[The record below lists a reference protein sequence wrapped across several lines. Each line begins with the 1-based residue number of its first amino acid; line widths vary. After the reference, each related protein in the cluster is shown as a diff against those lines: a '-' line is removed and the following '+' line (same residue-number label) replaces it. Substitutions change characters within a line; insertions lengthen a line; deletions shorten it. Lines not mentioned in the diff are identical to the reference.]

1 MGDQIKRSAI
11 FSPCRTWRYTLERE
25 WDAALPRVMFVLLN
39 PSTADEKHDDPTNR
53 RGMGFAR
60 KWGYGSI
67 VFTNLFAFR
76 TPYPKEL
83 RKADDPVGPRNDSVI
98 VQQAELADKV
108 VLAWG
113 THGVYRDRDQ
123 EVLELLKP
131 FSLFC
136 LRLTKAGHPYHP
148 LYLKAKTKPQRW
160 KRIKS

>member
-1 MGDQIKRSAI
+1 MGDQIQRSAI

-25 WDAALPRVMFVLLN
+25 WDEDLPRLMFVLLN

-60 KWGYGSI
+60 EWGYGSI

-83 RKADDPVGPRNDSVI
+83 KKARDPIGPDNDTVI
-98 VQQAELADKV
+98 FNQACYADKV

-113 THGVYRDRDQ
+113 THGVYRERNQ
-123 EVLELLKP
+123 EVIAVLAGTFDLY
-131 FSLFC
+131 C
-136 LRLTKAGHPYHP
+136 LGTTKHWHPKHP
-148 LYLKAKTKPQRW
+148 LYLKATTKLEHW
-160 KRIKS
+160 KGYP